1 METEF
6 EIIFYQREDGME
18 PVREFLDAQPLK
30 MRAKLVKE
38 INMLKMNGYELR
50 EPYSKHLRGG
60 IFEIR
65 AKAGNDISRVLYFFY
80 MGHRIVLTN
89 GFVKKTQMTPK
100 GEIEKAEK
108 YRKDYLRGGN
118 RMSNFDAYF
127 NEQMKDK
134 EFKKEYESL
143 EPEFAIVQA
152 MIDARREQGLTQKDL
167 SRITGMAQG
176 DISKL
181 ERGSANPSLRTLK
194 RLADGLGLKLKI
206 EFCK

>member
-108 YRKDYLRGGN
+108 YRKDYLRG
-118 RMSNFDAYF
+118 
-127 NEQMKDK
+127 ET
-134 EFKKEYESL
+134 E
-143 EPEFAIVQA
+143 
-152 MIDARREQGLTQKDL
+152 
-167 SRITGMAQG
+167 
-176 DISKL
+176 
-181 ERGSANPSLRTLK
+181 
-194 RLADGLGLKLKI
+194 
-206 EFCK
+206 